1 MKLNSVYLFKKLYN
15 MECEKI
21 YPNSKLLIDKDK
33 INNCNLN
40 KIIMEN
46 IKDNN
51 SRFLLLTI
59 KPSITDILY
68 QIIK

>member
-1 MKLNSVYLFKKLYN
+1 MR
-15 MECEKI
+15 
-21 YPNSKLLIDKDK
+21 DKDK

-59 KPSITDILY
+59 KPSLN
-68 QIIK
+68 Q